1 MVNTYKVASL
11 YKSTASALLAHS
23 TVLRVTDV
31 ELHSVKKTFSRKM
44 KAVYTIA
51 ALFFC
56 LFIWPPGVIT
66 QGQDLTRTPGS
77 SGTPVVLA
85 TVALIRESGIF
96 PDDRQFLRRLA
107 WVESTDGTDSQ
118 TYRQGYYGGIWQVDL
133 IAFQDTQNTASRP
146 GLVSTFR
153 EIQRQFNIDWPSVQW
168 EDLHR
173 PLYSGLAARLILL
186 NVAESIPLASDVAGQ
201 ASYWRRNYN
210 TAGDEARFIAD
221 VAALQEGKVTS
232 CCGESI
238 CKQ

>member
-1 MVNTYKVASL
+1 
-11 YKSTASALLAHS
+11 
-23 TVLRVTDV
+23 
-31 ELHSVKKTFSRKM
+31 M
-44 KAVYTIA
+44 KAVYTNA

-56 LFIWPPGVIT
+56 LFIWPPAVIA
-66 QGQDLTRTPGS
+66 QGQDLTSTPGS

-96 PDDRQFLRRLA
+96 PDDRQLLRRLA
-107 WVESTDGTDSQ
+107 WVESRDGTDSR

-133 IAFQDTQNTASRP
+133 IAFQDTQNTTSRS

-201 ASYWRRNYN
+201 ASYWRRHYN
-210 TAGDEARFIAD
+210 TTGDEARFIAD
-221 VAALQEGKVTS
+221 VAALQEGKVT
-232 CCGESI
+232 
-238 CKQ
+238 